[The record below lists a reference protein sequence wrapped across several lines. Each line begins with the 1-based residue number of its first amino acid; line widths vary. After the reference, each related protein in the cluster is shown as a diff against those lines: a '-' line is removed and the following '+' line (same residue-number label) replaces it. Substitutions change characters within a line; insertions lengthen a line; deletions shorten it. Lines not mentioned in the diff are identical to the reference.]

1 MKFIAENREAAER
14 AIAQQIMQ
22 QLRADKR
29 VVWLVSGGSNVALEV
44 NVMSSLRDKA
54 ADKLQNLVVAPMD
67 ERYGDPGHE
76 NSNSECMRKSGFLPG
91 AAKWIDVLA
100 HNVSFAETIAYYDAV
115 VSEAIA
121 LAHVVIGQFGL
132 GTDGHV
138 AGILPGSPA
147 CEEDYATVIG
157 YEWDDYIRL
166 TLSPRALSEIHIAYV
181 PAYGE
186 SKAAALRRL
195 ELGVEPIEE
204 LPARL
209 LYEISEVYVYNDS
222 ITSER

>member
-1 MKFIAENREAAER
+1 MKFIAEDHEAAER
-14 AIAQQIMQ
+14 AITQQIMR
-22 QLRADKR
+22 QLRTDKR

-44 NVMSSLRDKA
+44 RVMNNLRDKA
-54 ADKLQNLVVAPMD
+54 ADKLQRLIVLPMD
-67 ERYGDPGHE
+67 ERYGNPGHE
-76 NSNSECMRKSGFLPG
+76 NSNSELMRKSGFLPG
-91 AAKWIDVLA
+91 AAEWIDVLA

-132 GTDGHV
+132 GADGHM

-157 YEWDDYIRL
+157 YEWDDYVRL
-166 TLSPRALSEIHIAYV
+166 TLSPRTLSETHIAYV

-186 SKAAALRRL
+186 SKTEALKRL
-195 ELGVEPIEE
+195 KLGIEPIEE
-204 LPARL
+204 LPARV
-209 LYEISEVYVYNDS
+209 LYEIPEVYVYNDS
-222 ITSER
+222 ITSEG